1 MAFYIKVT
9 KEVAEYLKVTS
20 ERNRTKDGNILLW
33 QADVARFP
41 GDTVFER
48 AAYAG
53 GVALTAQAAKLETDG
68 TEYPAQVAVPAW
80 LEPEAIPEEGTE
92 AIPEEGTEEPTGEAP
107 EEGTINGE
115 EETA

>member
-53 GVALTAQAAKLETDG
+53 GVALTAEKAKEETDG
-68 TEYPAQVAVPAW
+68 TDYPAQVTLPEW
-80 LEPEAIPEEGTE
+80 LEPEEEPEEE
-92 AIPEEGTEEPTGEAP
+92 
-107 EEGTINGE
+107 TINGE